1 MQGFQGVL
9 ANEMY
14 EVFAKTVDLGSL
26 DAPDMQALAE
36 LVLADPPERQYGVE
50 AGVVR
55 VPRFHALDTC
65 VSFVWSLGAD
75 VYVAWCLSE
84 GISDCSTSHYI
95 PRHDNRTAAR
105 AQLVAADSK
114 EFTFYADMD
123 KLPTP
128 GKIGVFFRLQ
138 PSEPP
143 KARVLSLL
151 SCVVCLGL
159 KMSFA

>member
-65 VSFVWSLGAD
+65 VSFVWSLGVD
-75 VYVAWCLSE
+75 VYVASVLE
-84 GISDCSTSHYI
+84 GISDCSTILTLYPTTRQQDGR
-95 PRHDNRTAAR
+95 PRAAGGGG
-105 AQLVAADSK
+105 QQ
-114 EFTFYADMD
+114 
-123 KLPTP
+123 
-128 GKIGVFFRLQ
+128 GVH
-138 PSEPP
+138 
-143 KARVLSLL
+143 LL
-151 SCVVCLGL
+151 R
-159 KMSFA
+159 

>member
-65 VSFVWSLGAD
+65 VSFFCSLGGI
-75 VYVAWCLSE
+75 YVASVGRWREENHNFIVLMV
-84 GISDCSTSHYI
+84 STLHPTTRQQDGR
-95 PRHDNRTAAR
+95 PRAAGGGG
-105 AQLVAADSK
+105 QQ
-114 EFTFYADMD
+114 
-123 KLPTP
+123 
-128 GKIGVFFRLQ
+128 GVHFLR
-138 PSEPP
+138 
-143 KARVLSLL
+143 
-151 SCVVCLGL
+151 
-159 KMSFA
+159 